1 MLFNVLSIRLFKLP
15 AALSL
20 LASSLRELDLFNNN
34 RLRGAI
40 PEEVAQLVHL
50 RDLWLA
56 ETGLDID
63 RPRLQLMLP
72 NCKIRL

>member
-1 MLFNVLSIRLFKLP
+1 MVCNVLSIRLFKLP

-40 PEEVAQLVHL
+40 PEEVAQLIHL
-50 RDLWLA
+50 RNLWLA
-56 ETGLDID
+56 GTDLDKAVKQID
-63 RPRLQLMLP
+63 LP
-72 NCKIRL
+72 S